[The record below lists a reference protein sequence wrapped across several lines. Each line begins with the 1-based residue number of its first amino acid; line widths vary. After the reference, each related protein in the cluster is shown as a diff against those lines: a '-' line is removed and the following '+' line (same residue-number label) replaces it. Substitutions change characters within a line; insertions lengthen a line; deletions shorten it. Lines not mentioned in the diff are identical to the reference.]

1 MSEQRNEADSDG
13 LGHDKKRHAL
23 DLSDNHPSI
32 TQHTSPIAEKRKA
45 DQRCAN
51 CGGFRDM
58 IIQCM
63 SCGDRIKDTEML
75 SPYDRLQLDP
85 KPLYHDNEIQA
96 AKEKLLVT
104 FLPLRASRLNAKW
117 SLKQRALICRDAK
130 TLSRISCALL
140 TYVYYLK
147 SRRFVEGEPLD
158 WSPTKPSHYDIHQNM
173 NLYLLKSAFEELHEY
188 DGYQE
193 RERLYN
199 QTIRVL
205 LKDAMRLGNLL
216 YTIDK
221 DLSPLEA
228 VVTEIEAMQNIEF
241 WLDAQR
247 KKMRLKVDF
256 DDVI

>member
-1 MSEQRNEADSDG
+1 MSEHRNEADPDD
-13 LGHDKKRHAL
+13 LDHDKTPQAL
-23 DLSDNHPSI
+23 GLSDSHTSI
-32 TQHTSPIAEKRKA
+32 TQNTSLVDIKSKA
-45 DQRCAN
+45 DQLCPN
-51 CGGFRDM
+51 CGGLRDL

-63 SCGDRIKDTEML
+63 FCGDRIKDTETL

-104 FLPLRASRLNAKW
+104 FHPLRASRLNAKW
-117 SLKQRALICRDAK
+117 SLKQRALICRDAE

-140 TYVYYLK
+140 TYVYFLRSK
-147 SRRFVEGEPLD
+147 RFVAGESLD
-158 WSPTKPSHYDIHQNM
+158 WTHTKPSHNDLHQNM
-173 NLYLLKSAFEELHEY
+173 SLYLLKSAFEELHEY

-216 YTIDK
+216 YRIDK
-221 DLSPLEA
+221 DLSLLETI
-228 VVTEIEAMQNIEF
+228 VPEIEAMQHIEF

-247 KKMRLKVDF
+247 RKMRLKVDF

>member
-1 MSEQRNEADSDG
+1 MSEQRNEADPDDFD
-13 LGHDKKRHAL
+13 HNKPHAL
-23 DLSDNHPSI
+23 NRSDCQGSI
-32 TQHTSPIAEKRKA
+32 TQNTSSVA
-45 DQRCAN
+45 DQSKVDQYCPN
-51 CGGFRDM
+51 CGIFRDM
-58 IIQCM
+58 LIQCM
-63 SCGDRIKDTEML
+63 SCGDRIKNTDML

-104 FLPLRASRLNAKW
+104 FHPLRASRLNAKW
-117 SLKQRALICRDAK
+117 SLKQRALICRDAE

-140 TYVYYLK
+140 TYVYYLRSK
-147 SRRFVEGEPLD
+147 QSITGESLD
-158 WSPTKPSHYDIHQNM
+158 WTPTKPSHYDIHQNM
-173 NLYLLKSAFEELHEY
+173 SLYLLKSAFEELHEY

-221 DLSPLEA
+221 DLSPLE
-228 VVTEIEAMQNIEF
+228 VIIPEIEAMQHIEF

-247 KKMRLKVDF
+247 QKMRLKVNF